1 MEKNE
6 QWGPDG
12 VADFALSDAK
22 GVPLLPE
29 GHYRIDPA
37 LPFFFN
43 GLLMGVCVQGEAAIT
58 VNFKHYTLTP
68 GVTLLILP
76 YYLFQFE
83 RQSDDFTFEGFY
95 FSFNF
100 FVGLVLPADFKA
112 LSQISEQPCLSVA
125 ADDVKA
131 LRNFYAGIVNQYRR
145 MTQAYR
151 VQVLRGLLYAMLLY
165 IVSIYKGSEQ
175 IEYSGTQTRQ
185 EEITAK
191 FLTLLNEYYKFH
203 RAVSFYS
210 DKLCVSSKYLSQVVK
225 DTTGRPVHI
234 WIIEQIILESKRL
247 LRTTSMSVYQI
258 AEELH
263 FPNAS
268 FFGQYFKKH
277 TGVTPYKFRRS

>member
-1 MEKNE
+1 MENNE

-22 GVPLLPE
+22 GLPLLPP
-29 GHYRIDPA
+29 GAYRIDPA
-37 LPFFFN
+37 RPFFFN
-43 GLLMGVCVQGEAAIT
+43 GLLLGVCVQGEAVIA
-58 VNFKHYTLTP
+58 VNFKQYELKP
-68 GVTLLILP
+68 GVALTILP
-76 YYLFQFE
+76 SHLFQFE
-83 RQSDDFTFEGFY
+83 RQSDDFAFEGFY

-100 FVGLVLPADFKA
+100 FVGLVLPSDFKA
-112 LSQISEQPCLSVA
+112 LSQIGEQPCLSLSETETRA
-125 ADDVKA
+125 A
-131 LRNFYAGIVNQYRR
+131 RNFYAGIVNQYRR

-165 IVSIYKGSEQ
+165 IVSIYKGTER

-191 FLTLLNEYYKFH
+191 FLTLLYAHYKQH
-203 RAVSFYS
+203 RTVSFYS

-225 DTTGRPVHI
+225 DTTGRPAHL

-247 LRTTSMSVYQI
+247 LRTTSMSVYQV
-258 AEELH
+258 AEALH